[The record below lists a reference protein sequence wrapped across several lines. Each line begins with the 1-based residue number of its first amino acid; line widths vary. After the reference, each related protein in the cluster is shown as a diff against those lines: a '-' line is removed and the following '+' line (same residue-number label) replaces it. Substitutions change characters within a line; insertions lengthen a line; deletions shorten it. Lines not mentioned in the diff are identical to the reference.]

1 MEIAGGSGMKMK
13 IHIAASLALLFAVAA
28 NARTIVVPAGT
39 PVHFKLRR
47 SISTA
52 NARPGQTV
60 PAELTA
66 PIVIGGNTVAR
77 AGAHAV
83 VHISSVEAS
92 GRIGGSAS
100 LNFSLSSITL
110 ANGNTV
116 EVRTSHYAREGKA
129 HAKHNATVITGGA
142 IIGALAGQALGGN
155 RDATAKGAAIG
166 AGVGI
171 AGAAATGKFDF
182 TVSSGSRFRLV
193 LRSAVRATI

>member
-1 MEIAGGSGMKMK
+1 MK
-13 IHIAASLALLFAVAA
+13 ITTLVLFLAVAFTGSA
-28 NARTIVVPAGT
+28 IARTVVIPTGT
-39 PVHFKLRR
+39 AVHFKLNRTINTATAKPGQ
-47 SISTA
+47 SIS
-52 NARPGQTV
+52 
-60 PAELTA
+60 AELTA
-66 PIVIGGNTVAR
+66 PIVINGTTVAR
-77 AGAHAV
+77 SGAPAV

-110 ANGNTV
+110 ANGRAV
-116 EVRTSHYAREGKA
+116 AVRTSHYAREGKA

-142 IIGALAGQALGGN
+142 LLGALAGQAIGGN

-182 TVSSGSRFRLV
+182 EVGPGSRFRLT
-193 LRSAVRATI
+193 LRSPIHATF